1 MEGNASD
8 SASTY
13 KPAPNCTNVDTLMK
27 RYYLPAM
34 YCIIFIVGLLG
45 NLFAITV
52 YLVKMR
58 PWKSSGIIM
67 FNLVVTDFLYMLTL
81 PFLVYYY
88 TNGDS
93 WTMGDFMCRFV
104 RFAFHFNLYGSILFL
119 TCLSVFR
126 YVAIVYP
133 YRTQEV
139 QKKRWGILLCTIVWA
154 TAAVAVT
161 PMTTMIS
168 LVELQNVMQ
177 CLDFASNDLETVW
190 WYGWLL
196 TVLGFLVPLAIV
208 CMCHFSIVRALNTGP
223 HTQSECRIKARRHV
237 VLIIVV
243 FVLCFLPFHISRAIR
258 VETRRP
264 EFDCLVMRR
273 AHAAYIFFRPVA
285 GLHTFFNLA
294 LNTTAVDQ
302 FQKACAELFNCFRCE
317 SKRKEV
323 CNVAVIS

>member
-1 MEGNASD
+1 MGDNASD
-8 SASTY
+8 DASAY
-13 KPAPNCTNVDTLMK
+13 EVDPNCTNIDTLMK
-27 RYYLPAM
+27 RYYLPII
-34 YCIIFIVGLLG
+34 YGIIFIVGLVG

-58 PWKSSGIIM
+58 PWKSSSIIM

-81 PFLVYYY
+81 PFFIYYY
-88 TNGDS
+88 TNVDS
-93 WTMGDFMCRFV
+93 WNMGDFMCRFV

-133 YRTQEV
+133 YRSQEV
-139 QKKRWGILLCTIVWA
+139 QKKWWGILVCIIVWA
-154 TAAVAVT
+154 IAAVAIT

-168 LVELQNVMQ
+168 LVELQNVTQ

-208 CMCHFSIVRALNTGP
+208 CMCHFSIVRALSTGP
-223 HTQSECRIKARRHV
+223 RTRSECRIKARRHV

-258 VETRRP
+258 MITRRP
-264 EFDCLVMRR
+264 DFDCLVMRR

-285 GLHTFFNLA
+285 GLHTFFNFF
-294 LNTTAVDQ
+294 LNTTAGDQ
-302 FQKACAELFNCFRCE
+302 FQKACSELFNCFRCE
-317 SKRKEV
+317 SKCKEV